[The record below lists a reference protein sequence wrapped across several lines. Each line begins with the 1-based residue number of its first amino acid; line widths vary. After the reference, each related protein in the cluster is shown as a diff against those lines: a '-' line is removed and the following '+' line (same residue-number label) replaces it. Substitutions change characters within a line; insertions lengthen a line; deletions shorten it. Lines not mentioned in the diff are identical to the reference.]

1 MAKGNKT
8 KSLGPEFEC
17 GMLAGFTD
25 GVSLI
30 HRMLTDAVEFTA
42 PTHPGISAFLKGLT
56 DSMRKDI
63 PGMLRDYHEAKGL
76 SVPFDIT
83 IADGVKKWN

>member
-17 GMLAGFTD
+17 GMLAGFVD
-25 GVSLI
+25 GVSLMHQI
-30 HRMLTDAVEFTA
+30 LTDAVGFTA
-42 PTHPGISAFLKGLT
+42 PTHPGISAFLRAFADG
-56 DSMRKDI
+56 MGKDI
-63 PGMLRDYHEAKGL
+63 PGMLRGYHKGKGL

-83 IADGVKKWN
+83 IADGDRKWN